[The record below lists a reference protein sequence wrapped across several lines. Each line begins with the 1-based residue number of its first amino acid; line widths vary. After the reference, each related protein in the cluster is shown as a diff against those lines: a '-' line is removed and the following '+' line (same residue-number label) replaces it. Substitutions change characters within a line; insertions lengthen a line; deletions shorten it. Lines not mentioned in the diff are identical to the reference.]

1 MTSDKGKAI
10 LLLSTADWG
19 NPFWT
24 NKQHVAVELA
34 KLGYKVLYVDS
45 LGLRAPS
52 LNKSDLSRI
61 FRRLLKGL
69 LPPVKKR
76 DNLWVWSPIV
86 IPFQKYR
93 PVRSFNKILLTFF
106 SHLFMFFLGFK
117 KPLVWTYNPITLDVF
132 HINKDSIV
140 VYHCV
145 DDIKAQPG
153 MPYNEIKA
161 AEARLVKRADYVFV
175 TSNKLYEKNCALTDH
190 IYMFSNVADY
200 NHFSKALSDSIEL
213 PGDTGMVDGSVIG
226 FIGAISGYKQDFKLL
241 EYIAINKPEWQI
253 ILIGKV
259 GEGDPDTNVKPLKN
273 LDNVLFLG
281 PRPYSQLP
289 AYIKSFDVAIIP
301 AALNEYTHAMFPM
314 KFFEYL
320 AAGKR
325 IVSTAIDSLKS
336 YADYCEIAH
345 SHDDFIRKIEMVL
358 SSKDMDIEKRLTLAK
373 QNTYE
378 SRTKKMLA
386 IINQSESDG

>member
-1 MTSDKGKAI
+1 MKKDI
-10 LLLSTADWG
+10 VLLSTADWS

-34 KLGYKVLYVDS
+34 RLGHKVLYVDS

-52 LNKSDLSRI
+52 LNRSDIFRI

-69 LPPVKKR
+69 RPPVKKR

-93 PVRSFNKILLTFF
+93 FVRSLNKVLLSFF
-106 SHLFMFFLGFK
+106 SHLFIFFLGLR
-117 KPLVWTYNPITLDVF
+117 KPLLWTYNPMTLDVF
-132 HINKDSIV
+132 RINKDSIV

-153 MPYNEIKA
+153 MPYKEIEA
-161 AEARLVKRADYVFV
+161 AEERLVRRADYVFV

-190 IYMFSNVADY
+190 IHMFSNVADY
-200 NHFSKALSDSIEL
+200 NHFSRALSNDVEQ
-213 PGDTGMVDGSVIG
+213 PDDMGGGEGPVIG
-226 FIGAISGYKQDFKLL
+226 FIGAISGYKQDLKLV
-241 EYIAINKPEWQI
+241 EFIAANKPEWQI
-253 ILIGKV
+253 VLIGKV
-259 GEGDPDTNVKPLKN
+259 GEGDPGTNVNNLKN
-273 LDNVLFLG
+273 FDNVLFLG
-281 PRPYSQLP
+281 SRPYSQLP
-289 AYIKSFDVAIIP
+289 SYIKSFDVAIIP

-325 IVSTAIDSLKS
+325 VVSTAIDSLKD
-336 YADYCEIAH
+336 YADYCEIADNN
-345 SHDDFIRKIEMVL
+345 DDFIMKIENVL
-358 SSKDMDIEKRLTLAK
+358 NSEDVDLEKRLALAK
-373 QNTYE
+373 QNTYA
-378 SRTKKMLA
+378 SRTQKMLA
-386 IINQSESDG
+386 IINQAESAC

>member
-1 MTSDKGKAI
+1 MKKDI
-10 LLLSTADWG
+10 VLLSTADWN

-34 KLGYKVLYVDS
+34 RLGHKVLYVDS

-61 FRRLLKGL
+61 FRRLLRGL
-69 LPPVKKR
+69 RPPVKKG

-93 PVRSFNKILLTFF
+93 FVRSFNKVLLTSF
-106 SHLFMFFLGFK
+106 SRLFMFFLGFRN
-117 KPLVWTYNPITLDVF
+117 PLVWTYNPITLDVF
-132 HINKDSIV
+132 RINKDSIV

-153 MPYNEIKA
+153 MPYNEIEA
-161 AEARLVKRADYVFV
+161 AEAKLVKRADFVFV
-175 TSNKLYEKNCALTDH
+175 TSDKLYEAKRVLTDQ
-190 IYMFSNVADY
+190 IYLFGNVADY
-200 NHFSKALSDSIEL
+200 HHFSQALSDDIKT
-213 PGDTGMVDGSVIG
+213 PDDMKVIDGPVIG
-226 FIGAISGYKQDFKLL
+226 FIGAISGYKQDLNLL
-241 EYIAINKPEWQI
+241 EYIAANKPEWKI
-253 ILIGKV
+253 VLIGKV
-259 GEGDPDTNVKPLKN
+259 GEGDPDTNVKN
-273 LDNVLFLG
+273 LEGFDNVLFLG

-289 AYIKSFDVAIIP
+289 AYIRSFDVAIIP

-325 IVSTAIDSLKS
+325 IVSTAIDSLKN
-336 YADYCEIAH
+336 YEDYCEIA
-345 SHDDFIRKIEMVL
+345 DNNEDFIIKTENILNSE
-358 SSKDMDIEKRLTLAK
+358 DMDLEKRLTLAK
-373 QNTYE
+373 KNTYA

-386 IINQSESDG
+386 IINQAETEG